1 MTIENSISPQYLAN
15 KFVKPIDNKQDQK
28 GFVLQ
33 TVEQSKELDV
43 VSNVNTAIPKGLTE
57 AISNLSQAMLNNIG
71 AYNLVHYASYQT
83 DDKETNGNI
92 SYVLGGYEYS
102 ISKSDKELRFSQE
115 DLDSGKIK
123 GMHGTSNGAIYNAI
137 FHDGNYAL
145 GYQGSFF
152 HYTPND
158 LQDKTRFYTS
168 QDNMREN
175 ARFRPFVTNIADA
188 NPYMYNNETAIFPEA
203 LDKKDDQG
211 YTYTDMQ
218 NSLDKIESLLDKYL
232 VAAYQ
237 NNPDSTETNQL
248 LFLKAKLQSLPE
260 TLQKGKQAA
269 LENFEKW
276 IGGVTNEDELGFVM
290 SQLQS
295 FERFAQYETGMLAE
309 FSMNLAALLPEN
321 QKQEL
326 MDALN
331 VILNSTDHKAHELLG
346 TNRQLLEAGTQ
357 LKNALGEYSQ
367 NLVSRFSAID
377 NTEILL
383 NLSGDSR
390 LQTNNNG
397 HRSNESLIE
406 RIRSKIKSTDDSI
419 LQQVMSKI
427 TNGVKASGI
436 AEGA

>member
-1 MTIENSISPQYLAN
+1 MTIDNSISPQYLTN
-15 KFVKPIDNKQDQK
+15 KFVRSADKQDQTS
-28 GFVLQ
+28 FALQ
-33 TVEQSKELDV
+33 TMEQNKE
-43 VSNVNTAIPKGLTE
+43 VSTILNASNAIPKGLTE
-57 AISNLSQAMLNNIG
+57 KINDLSQTMLNNIG
-71 AYNLVHYASYQT
+71 AYNIIHYASYQV
-83 DDKETNGNI
+83 DDKETNGNT
-92 SYVLGGYEYS
+92 SYILGGYEYS
-102 ISKSDKELRFSQE
+102 ISKSDKELKFSQK

-123 GMHGTSNGAIYNAI
+123 GIHGTGGNTA
-137 FHDGNYAL
+137 FHDGNYTL

-158 LQDKTRFYTS
+158 LQDKSRFYTS
-168 QDNMREN
+168 QDNIREN
-175 ARFRPFVTNIADA
+175 ARFRPFVTNVAGA
-188 NPYMYNNETAIFPEA
+188 NPYAYNGENATFPEA
-203 LDKKDDQG
+203 LDKKEDQG
-211 YTYTDMQ
+211 YTYSDMQ
-218 NSLDKIESLLDKYL
+218 NSLTKIESLLDKYL

-237 NNPDSTETNQL
+237 NDPDSTETNQL

-260 TLQKGKQAA
+260 ALQKGKQAA

-309 FSMNLAALLPEN
+309 FSMNLAALLPED

-331 VILNSTDHKAHELLG
+331 VVLNYTDHKVYELLG
-346 TNRQLLEAGTQ
+346 TNQQLLEAGTQ

-367 NLVSRFSAID
+367 NLISRFSAID

-383 NLSGDSR
+383 NLSGDSKI
-390 LQTNNNG
+390 QTNNN
-397 HRSNESLIE
+397 HSRSNESLID
-406 RIRSKIKSTDDSI
+406 RIRSKLKGNDDSI

-436 AEGA
+436 AEGV